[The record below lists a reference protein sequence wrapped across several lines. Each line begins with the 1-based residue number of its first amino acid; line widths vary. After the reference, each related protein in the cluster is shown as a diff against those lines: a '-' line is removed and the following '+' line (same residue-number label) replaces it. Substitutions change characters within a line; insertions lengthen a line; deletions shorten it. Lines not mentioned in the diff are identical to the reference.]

1 MSPWITSTSSKGMPS
16 SDSTICDH
24 EVACPW
30 PCGEVPVITVTL
42 PVGCTRTVEVSQ
54 PPGVSPMA
62 WVTAEGARPQIS
74 T

>member
-1 MSPWITSTSSKGMPS
+1 MDHLDVVEGDAQLVSM
-16 SDSTICDH
+16 ICDH

-54 PPGVSPMA
+54 PPA
-62 WVTAEGARPQIS
+62 
-74 T
+74 